1 MMRENEYSY
10 EEDEYNSF
18 GENDR
23 QKDEDYYLEEE
34 RKSIEFH
41 NEYMDKII
49 GILGGKIKGTK
60 EEQVTLENII
70 KTQFMNTPQLAKDVL
85 NFIRQLSADNQKVH
99 DKVIDTHRNTIDKLF
114 ERLDKDNLSE
124 KEIDYI
130 YDGIKDL
137 SEKVEKA
144 RKSWKDWMDKIAY
157 VLLGS
162 FAVALGGYV
171 KSKYDNQST
180 KERDIIDGEFT
191 DIKSKRT

>member
-1 MMRENEYSY
+1 MRENEYSY

-49 GILGGKIKGTK
+49 GILGGRIKGTK
-60 EEQVTLENII
+60 EGQATLENII
-70 KTQFMNTPQLAKDVL
+70 KTEFMNTPQLAKDVL

-162 FAVALGGYV
+162 FAVALGHYV

-180 KERDIIDGEFT
+180 KARDIIDGEFT

>member
-34 RKSIEFH
+34 RKSIEYH
-41 NEYMDKII
+41 NKYMDKII
-49 GILGGKIKGTK
+49 GILGGRVKGTK
-60 EEQVTLENII
+60 EGQAALENTI

-124 KEIDYI
+124 K
-130 YDGIKDL
+130 
-137 SEKVEKA
+137 
-144 RKSWKDWMDKIAY
+144 DWMDKVAY